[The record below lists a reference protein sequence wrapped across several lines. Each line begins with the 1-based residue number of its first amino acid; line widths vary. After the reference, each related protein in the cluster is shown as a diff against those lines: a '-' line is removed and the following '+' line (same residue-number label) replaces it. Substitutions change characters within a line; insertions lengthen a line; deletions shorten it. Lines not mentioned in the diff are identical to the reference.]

1 MDAINLDD
9 NSVLS
14 ADDLTAIQI
23 AQDVYAQGFSSS
35 LLPDGTQG
43 IKYNVNGS
51 DNHVLAGMDAAAHG
65 GRMSLAKYMAAVHDS
80 AEAWGAAFD
89 GHARNRQALEDAAF
103 REVNYEGVENIFGGN
118 YSKNDAEREI
128 KHEISRIFDRMFIPG
143 TDEKTNNLEKLV
155 PMEDINRIVN
165 SVDTGSMSA
174 FGRLKGL
181 YTEKDKEWEVS
192 KDEARASAD
201 LFNLWEGKRYDT
213 EGKLTKVAGWKEQ
226 FLKETG
232 KDKNESFYDNAPEF
246 ALWAREKVFS
256 GADAYQ
262 AAFRL
267 GAKEEI
273 LTRLIRANAHGE
285 LSQAEEL
292 EVIYAVTH
300 GKDGGRQDVAWDDP
314 KKWPSHITPEDIDRL
329 ELIHKGAYREAYR
342 DEEEREAVLKGVR
355 DVRDQGAQEAEEL
368 GLTAAAKKAAEKKAK
383 KEAERK
389 AKEEEMKKSNLVT
402 KYGVRQWSADA
413 DLREEPMASVEKSQ
427 YESIKKELLFQ
438 PGDKLYVHIQKGN
451 KKYTFPVKAYYTSD
465 KGNTT
470 INLSPSAVL
479 QMKGARA
486 KKAETEGNDNI
497 RFYVERAKR

>member
-1 MDAINLDD
+1 MDEINLDD

-14 ADDLTAIQI
+14 EDDLTDVQI

-43 IKYNVNGS
+43 IKYNMNGS

-89 GHARNRQALEDAAF
+89 GHARNRQVLEDAAF
-103 REVNYEGVENIFGGN
+103 REVYYEGVENLFGGD
-118 YSKNDAEREI
+118 KNRAEREI
-128 KHEISRIFDRMFIPG
+128 KHNIAKVFDRMFIPG

-181 YTEKDKEWEVS
+181 YTEEDKEWKIS
-192 KDEARASAD
+192 ADDARASAD

-232 KDKNESFYDNAPEF
+232 KDANGNFYDNAKDF
-246 ALWAREKVFS
+246 ALWAREKIYS

-285 LSQAEEL
+285 LTQAEEL
-292 EVIYAVTH
+292 EIAYAVAY
-300 GKDGGRQDVAWDDP
+300 GKDGGRKDVAWDDP
-314 KKWPSHITPEDIDRL
+314 QKWASHITQEDIDRL
-329 ELIHKGAYREAYR
+329 ELMRKGAYREAYR
-342 DEEEREAVLKGVR
+342 DEEERGAVLDRVR
-355 DVRDQGAQEAEEL
+355 DVRREGEREAEEL
-368 GLTAAAKKAAEKKAK
+368 GLTAASKKAKEKKEKEEAEKKAK
-383 KEAERK
+383 
-389 AKEEEMKKSNLVT
+389 EEEKKKSDLVT
-402 KYGVRQWSADA
+402 KYGMGRWLAD
-413 DLREEPMASVEKSQ
+413 DGLKGNEPMAAITDGQMEK
-427 YESIKKELLFQ
+427 IKKELLWQ
-438 PGDKLYVHIQKGN
+438 PGDKIFVHIQRGN
-451 KKYTFPVKAYYTSD
+451 KKFVFPVKATYKEDEEKSLVT
-465 KGNTT
+465 
-470 INLSPSAVL
+470 LSPEAAI